1 MTFKTIIGVVF
12 TLFLTACASAPAFCD
27 DVYTTAPEPTLID
40 PYNYQHSAKIT
51 RVLDGDTFDAVV
63 DLGMG
68 IKTAIIIRL
77 RGFDAPETRTSNKAE
92 KAHGMAAK
100 DYATTQLNGR
110 YVIITKLRMDL
121 YSRYLAEVRYEVE
134 EDGKKSIVSFKDRM
148 TEIGFKKLKHYPDN

>member
-1 MTFKTIIGVVF
+1 MFA
-12 TLFLTACASAPAFCD
+12 LLLSACASAPAFCD
-27 DVYTTAPEPTLID
+27 DVYTTVPEPTLVD
-40 PYNYQHSAKIT
+40 PYNYQYSAHIT

-68 IKTAIIIRL
+68 IKVAIIIRL
-77 RGFDAPETRTSNKAE
+77 RGFDAPETRTTNKAE

-100 DYATTQLNGR
+100 TYATTQLNGK

-134 EDGKKSIVSFKDRM
+134 DPDGKKSIISFKDRM
-148 TEIGFKKLKHYPDN
+148 TEVGYKKLKHYPDN